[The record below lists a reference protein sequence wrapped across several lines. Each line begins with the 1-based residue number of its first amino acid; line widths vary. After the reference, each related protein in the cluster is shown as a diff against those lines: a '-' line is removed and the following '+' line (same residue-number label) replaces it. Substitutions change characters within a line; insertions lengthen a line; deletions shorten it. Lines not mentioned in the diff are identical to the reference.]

1 MTTTSPGRRRSGDRM
16 SAASV
21 AGALLPS
28 VLAVLAV
35 AALVTSLAVWRAEEA
50 RRATPAAGGTT
61 APVSRAALSQA
72 PVKAATPMTTVPVTT
87 APVTTAPATPAPTP
101 TATSPAKRD
110 RTSRGS
116 AVAHDVEVVVL
127 NQTTRRGLAASV
139 AVAMRGRGW
148 TVPAV
153 GNFRGIVPATTVYYP
168 PGQEAAALAAAK
180 SLPTAPRIRP
190 RFGNLSTSRL
200 TVVLTSSYP
209 G

>member
-1 MTTTSPGRRRSGDRM
+1 
-16 SAASV
+16 V
-21 AGALLPS
+21 LGALLPS
-28 VLAVLAV
+28 ALAVLAV

-50 RRATPAAGGTT
+50 RRAAPAAGGTT

-72 PVKAATPMTTVPVTT
+72 PPTTAAPMTTVPVTT
-87 APVTTAPATPAPTP
+87 APATPASATP
-101 TATSPAKRD
+101 KATSPTKKD
-110 RTSRGS
+110 RTPR
-116 AVAHDVEVVVL
+116 AAAAHDVEVVVL

-139 AVAMRGRGW
+139 AVSLRGQGW

-153 GNFRGIVPATTVYYP
+153 GNFRGVVPATTVYYP
-168 PGQEAAALAAAK
+168 PGEEEAALAAAR